1 MGNEKKAVDTGVEV
15 QGEAKQTTAQK
26 VISQLC
32 YAVTGTGV
40 RIVGHCG
47 ATRGD
52 YTPEQV
58 VAEFEVEVGD
68 LPDVFKTAGGETKSL
83 KAYGICGLLQDRS
96 SQEKGPAAKFAAM
109 LAEAQRLATPEALWS
124 VTKER
129 AAKQTLP
136 KVDPILVA
144 VIAELKKVT
153 VAEAQANLANLD
165 KEVLAKLKAN
175 PKVQEMYAAK
185 EAEVKAAQSAEST
198 LDLADLL

>member
-1 MGNEKKAVDTGVEV
+1 MAKDKQTQGVD
-15 QGEAKQTTAQK
+15 GEAGQSVAARIIT
-26 VISQLC
+26 QLC

-40 RIVGHCG
+40 AIVGHCG
-47 ATRGD
+47 PTRGD

-58 VAEFEVEVGD
+58 IAQFEVEVGD
-68 LPDVFKTAGGETKSL
+68 LPDTFQTAGGESKSL

-96 SQEKGPAAKFAAM
+96 SQEKGPDAKFKAM
-109 LAEAQRLATPEALWS
+109 LAEAQRLASPGALWS

-129 AAKQTLP
+129 AAKASTP

-153 VAEAQANLANLD
+153 VAEAQANLASLD
-165 KEVLAKLKAN
+165 KDVVAKLKAN
-175 PKVQEMYAAK
+175 PKVAELYAAK

-198 LDLADLL
+198 LDLADLLSE